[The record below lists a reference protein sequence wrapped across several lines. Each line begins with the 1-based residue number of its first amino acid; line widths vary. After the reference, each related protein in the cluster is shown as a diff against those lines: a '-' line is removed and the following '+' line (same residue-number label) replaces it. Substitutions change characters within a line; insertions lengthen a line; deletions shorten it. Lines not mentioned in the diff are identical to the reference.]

1 MKIPPS
7 YSLYLCGTNLYNESI
22 FIMKKVQLF
31 LASLPLALSVACG
44 TTNELVF
51 EDDFEGTGLPDSSHW
66 NYEEG
71 YVRNGELQY
80 YTVARPENCYRQ
92 DGYLHI
98 VACRDSAVIENGLF
112 AKQWETPVDT
122 TRSTAVAPIT
132 SASITTKGLAE
143 WKYCRV
149 EVRAKLPDGIGT
161 WPAI

>member
-1 MKIPPS
+1 
-7 YSLYLCGTNLYNESI
+7 
-22 FIMKKVQLF
+22 MKKVQLF

-51 EDDFEGTGLPDSSHW
+51 EDDFEGTGLPDSLRW

-98 VACRDSAVIENGLF
+98 VVRRDSAVIENGLF
-112 AKQWETPVDT
+112 AKQRETRPAA
-122 TRSTAVAPIT
+122 RRLPRLPRPALPP
-132 SASITTKGLAE
+132 
-143 WKYCRV
+143 RV
-149 EVRAKLPDGIGT
+149 LPNGNIAG
-161 WPAI
+161 

>member
-7 YSLYLCGTNLYNESI
+7 YSLYLCDTNLYNEWI

-51 EDDFEGTGLPDSSHW
+51 EDDFEGTGLPDSLRW

-98 VACRDSAVIENGLF
+98 VVRRDSAVIENGLF
-112 AKQWETPVDT
+112 AKQRETPVDT

-132 SASITTKGLAE
+132 SASITTKA
-143 WKYCRV
+143 RPMA
-149 EVRAKLPDGIGT
+149 R
-161 WPAI
+161 

>member
-1 MKIPPS
+1 
-7 YSLYLCGTNLYNESI
+7 
-22 FIMKKVQLF
+22 MKKVQLF

-51 EDDFEGTGLPDSSHW
+51 EDDFEGTGLPDSLRW

-98 VACRDSAVIENGLF
+98 VVRTVRQTVGDAGRYDPQHGGCPDYLGQHYHQGSCRMEILPGRGARQIARWN
-112 AKQWETPVDT
+112 
-122 TRSTAVAPIT
+122 RH
-132 SASITTKGLAE
+132 LARYLDDARRRYLWRMAQE
-143 WKYCRV
+143 RRDGYYGECR
-149 EVRAKLPDGIGT
+149 I
-161 WPAI
+161 

>member
-1 MKIPPS
+1 
-7 YSLYLCGTNLYNESI
+7 
-22 FIMKKVQLF
+22 MKKVQLF

-51 EDDFEGTGLPDSSHW
+51 EDDFEGTGLPDSLRW

-98 VACRDSAVIENGLF
+98 VVRRDSAVIENGEK
-112 AKQWETPVDT
+112 ACSVDPHQ
-122 TRSTAVAPIT
+122 PIRF
-132 SASITTKGLAE
+132 LAAE
-143 WKYCRV
+143 C
-149 EVRAKLPDGIGT
+149 
-161 WPAI
+161 